1 MFLPTQQVELTLYTD
16 AYIVHG
22 TAETRERRI
31 SDILNHAEH
40 DFLVLHGV
48 TFDEY
53 GSREL
58 AVHSDFAQVNLST
71 VLFAVAN
78 DVVGVA
84 PELRMPKVPEQ
95 ALITIPPFRIT
106 GRIHLLPERGL
117 AEALGELVGR
127 FVPVTDAT
135 YWSDTIGEA
144 RQSAA
149 MVAVNHARAQI
160 LAPHREAD
168 PWADLGQTGAGSD
181 PGQTTWS
188 AGVFSDPAA
197 SESGGE
203 SAPDDAS

>member
-1 MFLPTQQVELTLYTD
+1 MFLPSQQVELTLYTD
-16 AYIVHG
+16 SYIVRG

-31 SDILNHAEH
+31 SDILNHAQHE
-40 DFLVLHGV
+40 FLVLHSV

-78 DVVGVA
+78 DVVGAA

-95 ALITIPPFRIT
+95 AMITIPPFRII
-106 GRIHLLPERGL
+106 GRIHLLPERNL
-117 AEALGELVGR
+117 ADALGELTGR

-135 YWSDTIGEA
+135 YWSDVVAEA
-144 RQSAA
+144 RQSAT

-160 LAPHREAD
+160 LAPHRELD
-168 PWADLGQTGAGSD
+168 PWAGLPSAEGGAS
-181 PGQTTWS
+181 
-188 AGVFSDPAA
+188 
-197 SESGGE
+197 
-203 SAPDDAS
+203 

>member
-16 AYIVHG
+16 SYIVRG

-40 DFLVLHGV
+40 DFLVLHSV

-95 ALITIPPFRIT
+95 AMITIPPFRIT
-106 GRIHLLPERGL
+106 GRIHLMPERNL
-117 AEALGELVGR
+117 ADALGELTGR
-127 FVPVTDAT
+127 FIPVTEAT
-135 YWSDTIGEA
+135 YWSDVVTEA
-144 RQSAA
+144 RQTAM
-149 MVAVNHARAQI
+149 MVAVNHSRAQI
-160 LAPHREAD
+160 LAPHRELD
-168 PWADLGQTGAGSD
+168 PWVDMRTGEGGGS
-181 PGQTTWS
+181 
-188 AGVFSDPAA
+188 
-197 SESGGE
+197 
-203 SAPDDAS
+203 

>member
-16 AYIVHG
+16 SYIVHG

-31 SDILNHAEH
+31 SDILNHAQHE
-40 DFLVLHGV
+40 FLVLHSV

-78 DVVGVA
+78 DVVGAA

-95 ALITIPPFRIT
+95 AMITIPPFRII
-106 GRIHLLPERGL
+106 GRIHLMPERNL
-117 AEALGELVGR
+117 ADALGELTGR
-127 FVPVTDAT
+127 FVPVTEAT
-135 YWSDTIGEA
+135 YWSDTVAEA
-144 RQSAA
+144 RQSAT

-160 LAPHREAD
+160 LAPHRELD
-168 PWADLGQTGAGSD
+168 PWADLR
-181 PGQTTWS
+181 
-188 AGVFSDPAA
+188 
-197 SESGGE
+197 SGGGGE
-203 SAPDDAS
+203 GGGGGAA